1 SSFSLHD
8 ALPIWR
14 PDLDYEIDGAVFKV
28 DRLQLQAELG
38 FNARTPRWAVAYKF
52 PDEEMTTQVRDVEV
66 QVGRTGTITPEA
78 RFEPVFVG
86 GVTVSNATLHNM
98 AEIAPLGLRIGDQ
111 VIIRRA
117 GDVIPKIVKVVTD
130 PADATP
136 LVDIHM
142 PEACPACGSEVEPA
156 G

>member
-52 PDEEMTTQVRDVEV
+52 PAEEMTTQVRDVEY
-66 QVGRTGTITPEA
+66 QVGRTGTITPVA
-78 RFEPVFVG
+78 RLTPVFVG
-86 GVTVSNATLHNM
+86 GVTVDRKSVVKGR
-98 AEIAPLGLRIGDQ
+98 GL
-111 VIIRRA
+111 
-117 GDVIPKIVKVVTD
+117 
-130 PADATP
+130 
-136 LVDIHM
+136 
-142 PEACPACGSEVEPA
+142 
-156 G
+156 